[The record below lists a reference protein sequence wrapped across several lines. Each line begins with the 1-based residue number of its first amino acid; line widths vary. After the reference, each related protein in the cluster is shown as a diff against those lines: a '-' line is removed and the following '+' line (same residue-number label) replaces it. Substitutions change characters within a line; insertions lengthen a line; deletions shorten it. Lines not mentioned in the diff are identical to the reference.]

1 MPEYNLTGLSTRSF
15 EQLIQAIALKVVSSG
30 VIVYGDGPDG
40 GREATFEGETSYP
53 DPGNSWNGY
62 IVIQAKFRQRP
73 QENTEKDGEWALE
86 QLKSELEA
94 FADSKKTRRK
104 PEYYIFATNVVLT
117 PVQDKGSK
125 DKAYNL
131 IQQFTEKV
139 PLKDYDIWDYDKIR
153 SFIDNL
159 EDIRKAYAA
168 WITPGDVLSEVIA
181 SIKPSRPDF
190 EQVISNFLQ
199 KELVADQYAN
209 LEQAGHANEK
219 HIPLAYVFTD
229 LPFSNRR
236 LTEPLEEAA
245 ILGEDELSP
254 GIVARLI
261 ETSQQKFDPE
271 SLSLLTTRQ
280 SIADSLVLKPQP
292 GRLVVIGG
300 PGQGK
305 TTVSQFLCQLFR
317 AAILRERT
325 RLLET
330 GVKQALNQFE
340 NQCST
345 EGIEL
350 PTARRFPIRI
360 VLSDF
365 ATALATK
372 KSDHINSLLAYITER
387 IRKRTSR
394 EVSIDDLRQW
404 LQQYPW
410 LIILDGLDEVPAS
423 SNRDEVLTAVQDF
436 WIDAA
441 DSNADIMVVATTR
454 PQGYNQDFSPE
465 LYRHVW
471 LAPLSPV
478 RALYY
483 ARRLTEVRYT
493 DEPDR
498 QEKILT
504 RLERAAENEA
514 TTRLMRSPLQVT
526 IMTVLV
532 DRVGQP
538 PQERWNL
545 FKDYYKVIY
554 EREVERNILASQIL
568 REYKVDVDIIHKR
581 VGLLLQIESERSGR
595 TDARLSSE
603 RFAEI
608 VEDRLAEEGH
618 EEEDRNALKKQIIEA
633 AANRLVFLVGLEL
646 DEVGFEIRS
655 LQEFMASEALMDG
668 NDEVVRY
675 RLEEISS
682 IANWRNVFLFSLGKC
697 FAERQYLRD
706 NIYSICAGLNES
718 DDICSFSLAG
728 SQLALDILED
738 GSPRRQPKYLKMF
751 ARLALRLLDVPS
763 ESSQLQLADAYVPE
777 LESLYKDEIE
787 KRITAQDFS
796 RNLGAWICLIQLT
809 DAGIDWAKQ
818 LCDRSWLRSNVQ
830 QLETLKAYLQLV
842 SFPVTI
848 ENSWAFLRLREL
860 LPKISPS
867 LLRCFRPFSSIIER
881 KFLIER
887 RIVQRRSE
895 IFQFLQPAWLG
906 AIFEIEER
914 PFVERS
920 EVIRI
925 QLYQVNND
933 FFNFVYCPTAML
945 SSPPYSSL
953 KSLPP
958 DLHFHWKSYIKAISF
973 SETPSKKTLN
983 QALQSIA
990 ENYDPDFIKWMRFRT
1005 PWQISACLAS
1015 SSDPSELLEMAAKA
1029 EDGELGDIDE
1039 WLQAEERWS
1048 NSGLTELDFLYAD
1061 SIALPFNHEIGR
1073 RGFPFSASTNRYIN
1087 RSTSNN
1093 LNFLPELIKIHS
1105 SLLTDNIRHLISRCI
1120 LSLLREYPA
1129 REIDIRT
1136 MLPFEKFEEIINDI
1150 ISTKTYFSIDQIQLI
1165 VTLYDNED
1173 EWIKL
1178 IDLIG
1183 RKSNFLYNKYYS
1195 RRFVNRFKSIITIL
1209 ANQFRIKPELVGI
1222 LRLISF
1228 IEAENENVNLQEAI
1242 STIPKTLLE
1251 ITRFSDFEYKE
1262 SAAII
1267 SLTRDDI
1274 SLDDIKKLANLDV
1287 TYTDKCSRIYLKIIS
1302 LIREGKISLSN
1313 SEKLLMELSH
1323 RFPQTDYDC
1332 FEQMLEA
1339 ANELLTTRTSN
1350 LGNAEVWSKLGL
1362 PIGLGRL
1369 VLQFSDKQSNN
1380 LWII

>member
-53 DPGNSWNGY
+53 EAANSWNGY

-94 FADSKKTRRK
+94 FSDSKKTRRK
-104 PEYYIFATNVVLT
+104 PDYYIFATNVVLT

-131 IQQFTEKV
+131 IQQFSEKV

-153 SFIDNL
+153 SFLDSL
-159 EDIRKAYAA
+159 EEIRKAYAA

-236 LTEPLEEAA
+236 VTEPVEKAA
-245 ILGEDELSP
+245 ILGEDDELSS

-261 ETSQQKFDPE
+261 ETSRQKFDPE
-271 SLSLLTTRQ
+271 SVSLLTTRQ
-280 SIADSLVLKPQP
+280 GIADSLVLKPQP

-317 AAILRERT
+317 AAILTART
-325 RLLET
+325 KLLET

-340 NQCST
+340 SQCST

-365 ATALATK
+365 ATALATR
-372 KSDHINSLLAYITER
+372 KSDHINSLLAYITDR

-493 DEPDR
+493 DEPER

-608 VEDRLAEEGH
+608 VEDRLAEEEH
-618 EEEDRNALKKQIIEA
+618 EKEERNALKKQIIEA

-668 NDEVVRY
+668 SDEVVRY

-697 FAERQYLRD
+697 FTERQYLRD

-763 ESSQLQLADAYVPE
+763 KSSQLQLADSYVPE
-777 LESLYKDEIE
+777 LESLYKDEIG
-787 KRITAQDFS
+787 KRIIDQDFP

-818 LCDRSWLRSNVQ
+818 LCDSSWLRSNVQ
-830 QLETLKAYLQLV
+830 QLETIKTYLQLV
-842 SFPVTI
+842 SFPVSI
-848 ENSWAFLRLREL
+848 EDSWAFLRLREL

-867 LLRCFRPFSSIIER
+867 SLRCFRPFSSIIER
-881 KFLIER
+881 KFFIER
-887 RIVQRRSE
+887 RVVQRRSE

-906 AIFEIEER
+906 AIFEIEEK

-920 EVIRI
+920 ELIRI
-925 QLYQVNND
+925 QLYQVHND
-933 FFNFVYCPTAML
+933 FLNLGYCPTVML
-945 SSPPYSSL
+945 SSPLYSSL
-953 KSLPP
+953 KSLHS
-958 DLHFHWKSYIKAISF
+958 DLHSHWKSYIEAISF
-973 SETPSKKTLN
+973 SESPSKKTLA

-990 ENYDPDFIKWMRFRT
+990 ENYESEFIKWMRFRT

-1048 NSGLTELDFLYAD
+1048 NSGLTELDLLYAD
-1061 SIALPFNHEIGR
+1061 SIDLPFNREIGR

-1087 RSTSNN
+1087 RSSSNN
-1093 LNFLPELIKIHS
+1093 LDFLPELIRIHS
-1105 SLLTDNIRHLISRCI
+1105 SLVTDNIRHVISRCI
-1120 LSLLREYPA
+1120 LFLLREYPA
-1129 REIDIRT
+1129 REIDIRA
-1136 MLPFEKFEEIINDI
+1136 MLPFERFQEIINDL
-1150 ISTKTYFSIDQIQLI
+1150 ISTKNYFSIDQLYLI
-1165 VTLYDNED
+1165 ATLYDNEN

-1178 IDLIG
+1178 IDIIG
-1183 RKSNFLYNKYYS
+1183 RSSNLFPNRYYP
-1195 RRFVNRFKSIITIL
+1195 RGLPDRFKSLIRSF
-1209 ANQFRIKPELVGI
+1209 ASHFSIKPELVGI

-1228 IEAENENVNLQEAI
+1228 IEPENIDLQEAI
-1242 STIPKTLLE
+1242 STIPKSLLE

-1267 SLTRDDI
+1267 SLIRGDI
-1274 SLDDIKKLANLDV
+1274 SLDDIRYLADLA
-1287 TYTDKCSRIYLKIIS
+1287 TKYTDKCCRIFLKILS
-1302 LIREGKISLSN
+1302 LIREGKISLSKA
-1313 SEKLLMELSH
+1313 EKLLMELSH

-1362 PIGLGRL
+1362 PVGLGRL
-1369 VLQFSDKQSNN
+1369 VLQFSHKQSNN